1 MEYYGMTATLERAAA
16 PTLDDHDYG
25 RVAFWDPRA
34 ECTMVMASPS
44 AAPLLFAEYHRGA
57 VEKYARF
64 GVGDLI
70 DADVQRCAD
79 DTALFWA
86 LVELDGRVVGGVRGK
101 GPLRSP
107 EDSHAIVEWAGQPG
121 ASDVRELI
129 AERLPLGVMEMKAA
143 WLTKDPVVGRHRAK
157 MIART
162 AFHAM
167 ALLDIDFCMATSAAH
182 SLDQWRSSG
191 GVVAA
196 IPATPYP
203 NERYQTKMMWW
214 DRRTFAAH
222 GEPDQVAA
230 TFREMANVRRSRR
243 ARRAEDLIQPV
254 PPTAPYPPR
263 RPARQDPGPLRVAPK
278 FAFEESA

>member
-107 EDSHAIVEWAGQPG
+107 EDSHAIVEWAGHERSL
-121 ASDVRELI
+121 ASNAGD
-129 AERLPLGVMEMKAA
+129 A
-143 WLTKDPVVGRHRAK
+143 W
-157 MIART
+157 
-162 AFHAM
+162 
-167 ALLDIDFCMATSAAH
+167 S
-182 SLDQWRSSG
+182 
-191 GVVAA
+191 
-196 IPATPYP
+196 
-203 NERYQTKMMWW
+203 
-214 DRRTFAAH
+214 
-222 GEPDQVAA
+222 
-230 TFREMANVRRSRR
+230 
-243 ARRAEDLIQPV
+243 
-254 PPTAPYPPR
+254 
-263 RPARQDPGPLRVAPK
+263 
-278 FAFEESA
+278 